1 MYFELNS
8 KYFIFVVML
17 FLLGILSSIE
27 DNIIKLTKKVVL
39 MISDYEDAKII
50 KTKR

>member
-17 FLLGILSSIE
+17 FLLGILTS
-27 DNIIKLTKKVVL
+27 NV
-39 MISDYEDAKII
+39 MI
-50 KTKR
+50 TL